1 MSPAAHSTASRLY
14 PFPRWY
20 NEDWTWLAQCRTRGC
35 AIRVNS
41 RVVAEQI
48 PAQKE
53 LRLVNLKREQEGE
66 LIFEAL
72 NWASEHYRP
81 TYVPRVLK
89 SLAYWED
96 VAREEVIYL
105 DKIIQFVSGIRI
117 QLTQSKLK
125 PLQRTVDIQ
134 LVLQLLKRTKDHVA
148 AIKPD
153 TAMGRYA
160 QYLAHA
166 RRWRTLITA
175 AQNCA
180 ASFTLR
186 KFERKI

>member
-1 MSPAAHSTASRLY
+1 
-14 PFPRWY
+14 
-20 NEDWTWLAQCRTRGC
+20 
-35 AIRVNS
+35 
-41 RVVAEQI
+41 VVAEQI

-153 TAMGRYA
+153 TAMSRYA